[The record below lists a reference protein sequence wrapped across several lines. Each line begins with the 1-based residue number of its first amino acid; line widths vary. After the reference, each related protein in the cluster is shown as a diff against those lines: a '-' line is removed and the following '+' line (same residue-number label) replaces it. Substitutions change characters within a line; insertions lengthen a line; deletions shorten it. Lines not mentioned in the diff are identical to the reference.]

1 MKKLLSSPVM
11 TVLLFVLAVG
21 LIGYGGI
28 NGIQAAPRIE
38 SRAFGAQIE
47 LADINTALVENGTAV
62 KEKRGVL
69 LTDLVP
75 KDEKFQI
82 GTKYDEHLAVQNT
95 GNIDEYVRVTVYR
108 YWTDKTGK
116 QLKDT
121 SLKPEYIEL
130 GLTKDSGWSVDEAA
144 STDERV
150 VLYYSGVLAPGDT
163 SNDFLESVTISPKV
177 ITAISN
183 VDGTA
188 NYQYD
193 GVTFQ
198 IKATVDAVQ
207 THNETEAMT
216 SAWGRTN

>member
-38 SRAFGAQIE
+38 SKNYFAEVRLSEI
-47 LADINTALVENGTAV
+47 DTALVENDIV
-62 KEKRGVL
+62 VEDGVL
-69 LTDLVP
+69 LSSLVP
-75 KDEKFQI
+75 EGEKFQI
-82 GTKYDEHLAVQNT
+82 GTKYKEKLAVQNT
-95 GNIDEYVRVTVYR
+95 GDIDEYVRVTVYR

-144 STDERV
+144 STEERV
-150 VLYYSGVLAPGDT
+150 VLYYCGVLAPGAS